1 VARLHLAIEAA
12 DFWVLHE
19 TDPQA
24 LLLRGG
30 CAIGPARQ
38 ILFFH
43 PRFMVRLLA
52 ADPAAL
58 LEAPLKFGVIE
69 LSAGNVMLR
78 WADPAAAFARYGNRA
93 LVCTLCS
100 CYPRPVLGLPPDWY
114 KLKPYRA
121 RAVSEPRAVLAE
133 FGTILPND
141 VEVRVSDST
150 AMIRYLVLPMRP
162 KGTEHYSEE
171 QLAALVTRD
180 TMIGVVPA
188 RIESARTPS

>member
-1 VARLHLAIEAA
+1 MVSSGQAATVTYADIGKAAGSFQRSLTCSLSVADAVARLHRAIEAA

-19 TDPQA
+19 IDPRA

-30 CAIGPARQ
+30 YAIGPARQ

-93 LVCTLCS
+93 LTE
-100 CYPRPVLGLPPDWY
+100 LGQ
-114 KLKPYRA
+114 
-121 RAVSEPRAVLAE
+121 E
-133 FGTILPND
+133 
-141 VEVRVSDST
+141 
-150 AMIRYLVLPMRP
+150 
-162 KGTEHYSEE
+162 
-171 QLAALVTRD
+171 LAAACD
-180 TMIGVVPA
+180 TIAAGA
-188 RIESARTPS
+188 GLE